1 MDADVRRTELDA
13 KTVKRIW
20 SKAMQ
25 LSKQEGFRPDE
36 WPDLQQE
43 MVVHVLEQLLKYDPR
58 RGKREHF
65 LASIISHKATDML
78 RIRRAKRRGHQVE
91 VVSLHEQVATAGD
104 EQVLV
109 EDLVADD
116 ALQVQRGLSGRH
128 GGSDPL
134 PCRCAARRG
143 HPDGEAAGDLSPAAL
158 RQQDRGSERAQ
169 DAPLYSLRRDPKD
182 QARLPAG
189 RAGRVPMK
197 DGSGVSRRSFVKT
210 VVGTALR

>member
-1 MDADVRRTELDA
+1 MDADVRRAELDA

-43 MVVHVLEQLLKYDPR
+43 MVVHVLEQLPKYDPR

-91 VVSLHEQVATAGD
+91 VVSLHEQVAAAGD
-104 EQVLV
+104 EQVQI

-116 ALQVQRGLSGRH
+116 ALQVQRGLSGRVTEDQIH
-128 GGSDPL
+128 
-134 PCRCAARRG
+134 CRVDVLRVEATLTVKQREICRR
-143 HPDGEAAGDLSPAAL
+143 L
-158 RQQDRGSERAQ
+158 RFASKTEVASELRMPRSTLCDEIRKIRRAF
-169 DAPLYSLRRDPKD
+169 R
-182 QARLPAG
+182 
-189 RAGRVPMK
+189 RAGL
-197 DGSGVSRRSFVKT
+197 D
-210 VVGTALR
+210 AYL